1 MPGIVVFGRRWG
13 IASDDLVFPGFF
25 ELFVRV
31 LWWIGTMI
39 LFTYH
44 SGRFDC
50 NGRGFL
56 HSYLVGLLVILALII
71 LSLCAIVQVSAKG
84 TITNPGPRRSI
95 PALVYLRALLYIP
108 ELVWA
113 CLGAA
118 WVSGDSKGCD
128 PATVGA
134 VIAAV
139 VASWILLLF
148 TGLGVVFVFDPLGNP
163 RRAAAAMEPLGV
175 RDLQSNEGTQF
186 LSTAR
191 SLAVKVWES
200 RLRLLCCCLP
210 QDESHRAAFS
220 SIAQLVGGF
229 FSDTDLVASDIAAG
243 LALLHQEQ
251 DKMELS
257 RDPDAVVDHSPSSPI
272 GEDLEAELEKAAHC
286 MRFAAAAYGWPLYV
300 YSNPLSGPCKL
311 SGDCCRSRAAEYDI
325 VGGEHLGCHFSSIL
339 HSTGLQ
345 YRDFIHVSFHNQVGP
360 PPRPPVVCTPLCVHF
375 RRQHP
380 SGQFFATLVMSL
392 FQIYEIPFYVALD
405 HKREAVLVAVRGTLS
420 LRDVLTDLSAECE
433 NLPIEGVSGA
443 CYAHKGMCQAASY
456 IYKKLVNDG
465 ILNQAF
471 AIAPEYK
478 LVITGHSLGAG
489 TASLLAILLR
499 GSFPSLQCYS
509 FSPPG
514 GLLSKALADYSKD
527 FVVSVVLGKDL
538 VPRLSIPNMEDL
550 KRKLLKIVSNCNRPK
565 YRILLQGCWYELFG
579 GDPDDFP
586 TEMDNRREEELS
598 QPLLGEE
605 SLMIRHSSSYQSLT
619 SDDSP
624 ARSAAHLPLFLPGRI
639 LHITEDGPSRRSCFS
654 QVRYRADWSNEMA
667 FRSILIS
674 PRMLADHMPD
684 AVLQALKSLTSERP
698 FSLCPSSLNS
708 NQHHAV

>member
-345 YRDFIHVSFHNQVGP
+345 YRDFIHVSFHNQ
-360 PPRPPVVCTPLCVHF
+360 
-375 RRQHP
+375 
-380 SGQFFATLVMSL
+380 
-392 FQIYEIPFYVALD
+392 IYEIPFYVALD

>member
-1 MPGIVVFGRRWG
+1 MPGLVVFGRRWG
-13 IASDDLVFPGFF
+13 IASDDLVFPGCF

-39 LFTYH
+39 LYTYH
-44 SGRFDC
+44 RGHFDC
-50 NGRGFL
+50 NGRGVL
-56 HSYLVGLLVILALII
+56 HSYLVGLLVVLALII
-71 LSLCAIVQVSAKG
+71 LSLLAIVYVSARG
-84 TITNPGPRRSI
+84 TITNSGPRRSI
-95 PALVYLRALLYIP
+95 PALVYLRALLYLP

-113 CLGAA
+113 CLGAV
-118 WVSGDSKGCD
+118 WVSDDSQGCD

-139 VASWILLLF
+139 VASWIILLF
-148 TGLGVVFVFDPLGNP
+148 TGVGVVFVFDPLGNP
-163 RRAAAAMEPLGV
+163 RPQPAAMEPLGV
-175 RDLQSNEGTQF
+175 PDMQSNEGAQF
-186 LSTAR
+186 LFTAR

-220 SIAQLVGGF
+220 SIAQLFTRF
-229 FSDTDLVASDIAAG
+229 FSDTDLVPSDIAAG

-251 DKMELS
+251 DKMEQS
-257 RDPDAVVDHSPSSPI
+257 RDPEVIIDHSPSSPI
-272 GEDLEAELEKAAHC
+272 GEDLETELEKAAHC
-286 MRFAAAAYGWPLYV
+286 MQFAAAAYGWPLYI
-300 YSNPLSGPCKL
+300 YSNLLTAPCKL
-311 SGDCCRSRAAEYDI
+311 SGDCCRSRAGEYDI
-325 VGGEHLGCHFSSIL
+325 VGGDHLGCHFSSIL
-339 HSTGLQ
+339 LSTGLQ
-345 YRDFIHVSFHNQVGP
+345 YRDFIYVSFHN
-360 PPRPPVVCTPLCVHF
+360 
-375 RRQHP
+375 
-380 SGQFFATLVMSL
+380 
-392 FQIYEIPFYVALD
+392 QIYEIPFFVALD

-420 LRDVLTDLSAECE
+420 LKDVLTDLSAECE
-433 NLPIEGVSGA
+433 NLPVEGVSGA
-443 CYAHKGMCQAASY
+443 CYAHKGICQAANY
-456 IYKKLVNDG
+456 IYKKLINDG

-471 AIAPEYK
+471 NIAPEYK

-489 TASLLAILLR
+489 TASVLAVLLR
-499 GSFPSLQCYS
+499 SSFPTLQCYS

-538 VPRLSIPNMEDL
+538 VPRLSMPNMEDL
-550 KRKLLKIVSNCNRPK
+550 KRKILKIVSNCSKSK

-586 TEMDNRREEELS
+586 TEMDDRREEELS

-605 SLMIRHSSSYQSLT
+605 SLMIRHSSSYQSLA

-624 ARSAAHLPLFLPGRI
+624 AHTAAHLPLFLPGRI

-684 AVLQALKSLTSERP
+684 AVLGALGSLTTDRP
-698 FSLCPSSLNS
+698 FSLCPSSSNNS
-708 NQHHAV
+708 QHHTI

>member
-13 IASDDLVFPGFF
+13 IASDDLVFPGAF
-25 ELFVRV
+25 ELFIRI

-44 SGRFDC
+44 KGHFDC
-50 NGRGFL
+50 NGRGVL
-56 HSYLVGLLVILALII
+56 HSYVVGLLVVLALII
-71 LSLCAIVQVSAKG
+71 LSLCAIVYVSAQG

-113 CLGAA
+113 CLGAV
-118 WVSGDSKGCD
+118 WVSDDSRGCD

-139 VASWILLLF
+139 VASWIILLF
-148 TGLGVVFVFDPLGNP
+148 TVLGVVFVFDPLGNP
-163 RRAAAAMEPLGV
+163 RPQAAAMEPLGV
-175 RDLQSNEGTQF
+175 RDMESNEGTQF

-220 SIAQLVGGF
+220 SIAQLFSGF
-229 FSDTDLVASDIAAG
+229 FSDTDLVPSDIAAG

-251 DKMELS
+251 DKMEQS
-257 RDPDAVVDHSPSSPI
+257 RDPDIVVDHSPSSPI
-272 GEDLEAELEKAAHC
+272 GEDLETELQKAAHC
-286 MRFAAAAYGWPLYV
+286 MQFAAAAYGWPMYI
-300 YSNPLSGPCKL
+300 YSNPLTGPCKL

-325 VGGEHLGCHFSSIL
+325 VGGDHLGCHFSSIL

-345 YRDFIHVSFHNQVGP
+345 YRDFIYVSFHN
-360 PPRPPVVCTPLCVHF
+360 
-375 RRQHP
+375 
-380 SGQFFATLVMSL
+380 
-392 FQIYEIPFYVALD
+392 QIYEIPFFVALD

-420 LRDVLTDLSAECE
+420 LKDVLTDLSAECE

-443 CYAHKGMCQAASY
+443 CYAHKGICQAASY

-471 AIAPEYK
+471 SIAPEYK

-499 GSFPSLQCYS
+499 NSFPTLQCYS

-550 KRKLLKIVSNCNRPK
+550 KRRILKIVSNCSKPK

-579 GDPDDFP
+579 GDPDDGP
-586 TEMDNRREEELS
+586 TEMDDRREEELN

-605 SLMIRHSSSYQSLT
+605 SLMIRHSSSYQSLA

-624 ARSAAHLPLFLPGRI
+624 AHKAAHLPLFLPGRI

-654 QVRYRADWSNEMA
+654 KVRYRADWSNEMA

-684 AVLQALKSLTSERP
+684 AVLRALNSLTSERP
-698 FSLCPSSLNS
+698 FSLCPSSLNNS
-708 NQHHAV
+708 QHNTI

>member
-1 MPGIVVFGRRWG
+1 MPGLVAFGRRWG
-13 IASDDLVFPGFF
+13 IASDDLVFPGSF
-25 ELFVRV
+25 ELFIRV
-31 LWWIGTMI
+31 LWWIGTLI
-39 LFTYH
+39 LYTH
-44 SGRFDC
+44 HKGDFDC
-50 NGRGFL
+50 NGRIL
-56 HSYLVGLLVILALII
+56 HSYLVGLLVVLGLII
-71 LSLCAIVQVSAKG
+71 LTLSAIVYVSAQG

-113 CLGAA
+113 CLGAV
-118 WVSGDSKGCD
+118 WVSDDSKGCD

-139 VASWILLLF
+139 VASWIILLF
-148 TGLGVVFVFDPLGNP
+148 TALGVVFVFDPMGNP
-163 RRAAAAMEPLGV
+163 RPQPAAMEPLGV
-175 RDLQSNEGTQF
+175 REEGVQLF
-186 LSTAR
+186 STAR

-220 SIAQLVGGF
+220 SIAQLVSGF
-229 FSDTDLVASDIAAG
+229 FSDTDLVPSDIAAG
-243 LALLHQEQ
+243 LALLSQEQ
-251 DKMELS
+251 DKMERS
-257 RDPDAVVDHSPSSPI
+257 RDPDDVVSHSPSSPI
-272 GEDLEAELEKAAHC
+272 GEDLETELEKAAHC
-286 MRFAAAAYGWPLYV
+286 MQFAAAAYGWPLYI
-300 YSNPLSGPCKL
+300 YSNPLTGPCKL

-325 VGGEHLGCHFSSIL
+325 VGGDHLGCHFSSIL
-339 HSTGLQ
+339 QSTGLQ
-345 YRDFIHVSFHNQVGP
+345 YRDFIYVSFHN
-360 PPRPPVVCTPLCVHF
+360 
-375 RRQHP
+375 
-380 SGQFFATLVMSL
+380 
-392 FQIYEIPFYVALD
+392 QIYEIPFFVALD

-433 NLPIEGVSGA
+433 NLPIEGVCGA
-443 CYAHKGMCQAASY
+443 CYGHKGMCQAAGY

-471 AIAPEYK
+471 SVAPEYK

-499 GSFPSLQCYS
+499 NSFPTLQCYA

-527 FVVSVVLGKDL
+527 FVLSVVLGKDL

-550 KRKLLKIVSNCNRPK
+550 KRRILKIVSNCNKPK

-586 TEMDNRREEELS
+586 TEMENRREEELS

-605 SLMIRHSSSYQSLT
+605 SLIIRHSSSYQSLA

-624 ARSAAHLPLFLPGRI
+624 AHKAAHLPLFLPGRI
-639 LHITEDGPSRRSCFS
+639 LYITEDGPSRRPCFS
-654 QVRYRADWSNEMA
+654 QVRYRAEWSSEEA
-667 FRSILIS
+667 FRSVLIS
-674 PRMLADHMPD
+674 PSMLADHMPD
-684 AVLQALKSLTSERP
+684 IVLGALTDLTRDKP
-698 FSLCPSSLNS
+698 FSLCTPTLNS
-708 NQHHAV
+708 S

>member
-1 MPGIVVFGRRWG
+1 MPGMVVFGRRWG
-13 IASDDLVFPGFF
+13 IASDDLVFPGSF

-44 SGRFDC
+44 KGNFDC
-50 NGRGFL
+50 YGGGVL
-56 HSYLVGLLVILALII
+56 HTFLVGLMVVLALII
-71 LSLCAIVQVSAKG
+71 LSLCATVYVSAQG

-95 PALVYLRALLYIP
+95 PALIYLRAVLYVP

-113 CLGAA
+113 CLGAM
-118 WVSGDSKGCD
+118 WVSADSKGCD

-134 VIAAV
+134 VISAV
-139 VASWILLLF
+139 IASWIILLF

-163 RRAAAAMEPLGV
+163 RPPHSAMEPLGV
-175 RDLQSNEGTQF
+175 RDQQSTERTQF

-229 FSDTDLVASDIAAG
+229 FSDTDLVPSDIAAG

-251 DKMELS
+251 DKMEQS
-257 RDPDAVVDHSPSSPI
+257 RDPDVMVDHSPSSPL
-272 GEDLEAELEKAAHC
+272 GEDLETELEEAAHC
-286 MRFAAAAYGWPLYV
+286 MQFAAAAYGWPMYI
-300 YSNPLSGPCKL
+300 YSNPLTGPCRL
-311 SGDCCRSRAAEYDI
+311 SGDCCRSREAEYDI
-325 VGGEHLGCHFSSIL
+325 VGGDHLGCHFSSIL
-339 HSTGLQ
+339 QSTGLQ
-345 YRDFIHVSFHNQVGP
+345 YRDFIYVSFHN
-360 PPRPPVVCTPLCVHF
+360 
-375 RRQHP
+375 
-380 SGQFFATLVMSL
+380 
-392 FQIYEIPFYVALD
+392 QIYEIPFYVALD

-420 LRDVLTDLSAECE
+420 LKDVLTDLSAECE
-433 NLPIEGVSGA
+433 NLPVEGVLGS
-443 CYAHKGMCQAASY
+443 CYAHKGMCQAAGY

-471 AIAPEYK
+471 SIAPEYK

-499 GSFPSLQCYS
+499 NSFPTLQCYS

-538 VPRLSIPNMEDL
+538 VPRLSLPNMEDL
-550 KRKLLKIVSNCNRPK
+550 KRKILKVVSNCNKPK
-565 YRILLQGCWYELFG
+565 YRILLQGCWYEVFG

-605 SLMIRHSSSYQSLT
+605 SLMIRHSSSYQSLA
-619 SDDSP
+619 SDESP
-624 ARSAAHLPLFLPGRI
+624 AHTATHLPLFLPGRI
-639 LHITEDGPSRRSCFS
+639 LRITEDGPSRRSCFS
-654 QVRYRADWSNEMA
+654 PVRYRADWSNEMS
-667 FRSILIS
+667 FRSVLIS

-684 AVLQALKSLTSERP
+684 AMLRALTSLTRDRP
-698 FSLCPSSLNS
+698 FSLCPSSS
-708 NQHHAV
+708 NNTNHNTV